1 MAIPEAGLYLLCG
14 CPADSV
20 KHLMKRGLI
29 TTRETNGVSFETG
42 PNAILLS
49 DLLIQ
54 NGSFANLAEFPVL
67 QMLYRQG
74 LMIPGHPNNKN
85 QKPLLIG
92 SQRQVNAQMQYIY
105 RGNYGL
111 ISEEEMTATGCLP
124 YSAGDMMQMKLKFA
138 FGKILPTSELLDT
151 IILEGNPVEIKNGI
165 MVVRK
170 KLNIFEISYED
181 ESVTIDLTLRR
192 SERYQVPYA
201 LNSHNLR
208 REYFGIIHSGQ
219 GDGWDVNRPCMSAI
233 LMFQGKLYLLDAEPL
248 FLSNLIALGISVN
261 EIEGI
266 FHTHSH
272 DDHFAGLPTLMRTD
286 HKMKYF
292 ATPLVRASVTKKLCA
307 LLSIDE
313 THFSD
318 YFDVHDLEFN
328 VWNNIEGLEVKPLF
342 SPHPVET
349 NIFVFR
355 ATGEQGLYSYG
366 HFADIAA
373 LDVLEKM
380 VAHNPLEPGISR
392 DFFNRVKQD
401 YLTTTNVK
409 KIDIGGGYIHGNAE
423 DFREDASE
431 KILLAH
437 TAIPLTEKQKEIGS
451 GSQFG
456 TVDTLIPAHQ
466 DYIWSTAFQLLQ
478 TNFPTIPEWDVKM
491 LLNNS
496 PILFNPQ
503 SIILKKG
510 VFNTEIFM
518 ILTGNVERID
528 CESGTYSLLSSGAFV
543 GETTETIGAPLNATY
558 RTVNFVNALKIP
570 IHLYLEV
577 IKKNNLLHD
586 LEQLRDNREFLQ
598 TTWLFGEALSYPT
611 LNRIAKS
618 LHHESYSPGHVFSQ
632 KEYASL
638 HLITSGKIQRYIGE
652 DIFETL
658 VCGDTFG
665 EEGALFKIP
674 SVFQFRTVDHAEA
687 YKISTDVLI
696 DIPIVRWKLY
706 EMFEKRIHSII
717 DTKAVNSPI
726 LHWRQEYSVHIH
738 AMDKHHQT
746 LFERANDF
754 YMALDSQK
762 DKSIIASTLRFLLEY
777 TTYHFTEEEMLMK
790 NYGFPGYENHR
801 KKHAAFK
808 KDIDALCAKF
818 QENDPETG
826 LELLQVLKNWI
837 LDHILTE
844 DRKYGEFLNKK
855 GVH

>member
-1 MAIPEAGLYLLCG
+1 
-14 CPADSV
+14 
-20 KHLMKRGLI
+20 
-29 TTRETNGVSFETG
+29 
-42 PNAILLS
+42 
-49 DLLIQ
+49 
-54 NGSFANLAEFPVL
+54 
-67 QMLYRQG
+67 
-74 LMIPGHPNNKN
+74 
-85 QKPLLIG
+85 
-92 SQRQVNAQMQYIY
+92 
-105 RGNYGL
+105 
-111 ISEEEMTATGCLP
+111 
-124 YSAGDMMQMKLKFA
+124 
-138 FGKILPTSELLDT
+138 
-151 IILEGNPVEIKNGI
+151 
-165 MVVRK
+165 
-170 KLNIFEISYED
+170 
-181 ESVTIDLTLRR
+181 
-192 SERYQVPYA
+192 
-201 LNSHNLR
+201 
-208 REYFGIIHSGQ
+208 
-219 GDGWDVNRPCMSAI
+219 
-233 LMFQGKLYLLDAEPL
+233 
-248 FLSNLIALGISVN
+248 
-261 EIEGI
+261 
-266 FHTHSH
+266 
-272 DDHFAGLPTLMRTD
+272 
-286 HKMKYF
+286 
-292 ATPLVRASVTKKLCA
+292 
-307 LLSIDE
+307 
-313 THFSD
+313 
-318 YFDVHDLEFN
+318 
-328 VWNNIEGLEVKPLF
+328 
-342 SPHPVET
+342 
-349 NIFVFR
+349 
-355 ATGEQGLYSYG
+355 
-366 HFADIAA
+366 
-373 LDVLEKM
+373 LEKM

-409 KIDIGGGYIHGNAE
+409 KIDIGGGYIHGKAE

-618 LHHESYSPGHVFSQ
+618 LHHEFYSPGHVFSQ

-665 EEGALFKIP
+665 EEGALFQIP
-674 SVFQFRTVDHAEA
+674 SVFQFRTNDHAEA
-687 YKISTDVLI
+687 YTISTDVLI

-706 EMFEKRIHSII
+706 EMFEKRIHSIL
-717 DTKAVNSPI
+717 DTKVANSPI
-726 LHWRQEYSVHIH
+726 LYWRQEYSVHIH

-754 YMALDSQK
+754 YMALDAQK
-762 DKSIIASTLRFLLEY
+762 DKSILESTLCFLLEY

-790 NYGFPGYENHR
+790 NHGFPGYENHS

-826 LELLQVLKNWI
+826 LALLQLLKNWI